1 MASPQGRVECP
12 SEQSES
18 KGAVILVSSTQHFR
32 TPAWCRI
39 VRHREESH
47 GEREI

>member
-1 MASPQGRVECP
+1 LRGLKVFRVRQKP
-12 SEQSES
+12 S
-18 KGAVILVSSTQHFR
+18 QHFR